1 VELLCR
7 NIFKGLGKSRN
18 QYIIIKDFGTVPG
31 LPMRISG
38 TTGTSTS
45 RLYIL
50 LVRVSTA
57 AAAMITATV
66 TEAREVV
73 IATAITAVMKVL

>member
-1 VELLCR
+1 
-7 NIFKGLGKSRN
+7 
-18 QYIIIKDFGTVPG
+18 
-31 LPMRISG
+31 MRISG